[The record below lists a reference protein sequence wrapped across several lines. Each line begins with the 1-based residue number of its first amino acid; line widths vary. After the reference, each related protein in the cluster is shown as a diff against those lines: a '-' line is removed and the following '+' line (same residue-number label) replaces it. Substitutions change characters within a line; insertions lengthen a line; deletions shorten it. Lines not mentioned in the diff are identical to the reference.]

1 MTMARRGARTTPR
14 RKELRLII
22 QPTSLAAL
30 AWAGAASGSAAE
42 SWRIGTVLAARP
54 LGINPDGLLVLQ
66 IGALTVEA
74 EPPRGQ
80 LPSQFQVRVLTLGAE
95 PLLEVMGASA
105 PEPAMQLAL
114 RERLPQQNGYGP
126 LLATLDAL
134 AQRPALRQLP
144 AYLRPALALLEHG
157 VRTPAE
163 ITRGE
168 GLEEAINR
176 SGLFLESQLAQSQV
190 DMAVLS
196 QEDWK
201 GALLRLASLLDDYLP
216 ARRAPSGGSE
226 TPPPLQQRGPQ
237 AQPRV
242 QLPPEL
248 LSDDIDIDTLL
259 SRLHGEVHAALARVE
274 VAQLEATTVPAWMIE
289 IPLQGEAGRD
299 ILQLQLQQQPGAE
312 GGSGWTLGFALDL
325 PALGPVQGELQL
337 RDLRL
342 SVRLWAERADT
353 ARRLEQQFTALRHQ
367 LSASGLILDQLS
379 CQQGLPQSA
388 SPHSAI
394 LLKTMA

>member
-1 MTMARRGARTTPR
+1 MV
-14 RKELRLII
+14 I

-30 AWAGAASGSAAE
+30 MWAGAASGSAAE

-54 LGINPDGLLVLQ
+54 LGINADGMMVLQ
-66 IGALTVEA
+66 IGALAVETEA
-74 EPPRGQ
+74 PRGQ
-80 LPSQFQVRVLTLGAE
+80 LPSQFQVRVLTLGAQ
-95 PLLEVMGASA
+95 PQLEVIAPHT
-105 PEPAMQLAL
+105 PEPAIQVAL

-163 ITRGE
+163 VTRAD
-168 GLEEAINR
+168 GLKEAISR
-176 SGLFLESQLAQSQV
+176 SGLFLESQLAEAQL
-190 DMAVLS
+190 DMAGLS

-216 ARRAPSGGSE
+216 TRRAPSSGSE
-226 TPPPLQQRGPQ
+226 TPPPLQQRGMQ

-242 QLPPEL
+242 MLPPEL
-248 LSDDIDIDTLL
+248 LNDDIDSLL
-259 SRLHGEVHAALARVE
+259 ARLHGEVHAALARVE

-289 IPLQGEAGRD
+289 IPMQGEGGLD
-299 ILQLQLQQQPGAE
+299 ILQLQLQYNADADA
-312 GGSGWTLGFALDL
+312 GSAWVLGFAFDL

-342 SVRLWAERADT
+342 AVRLWAERADT
-353 ARRLEQQFTALRHQ
+353 VHKLERQFGALRQQ
-367 LSASGLILDQLS
+367 LSAHGLILDQLS
-379 CQQGLPQSA
+379 CQQGLPQSS
-388 SPHSAI
+388 SPHSSI

>member
-1 MTMARRGARTTPR
+1 
-14 RKELRLII
+14 LII

-74 EPPRGQ
+74 EAPRGK

-95 PLLEVMGASA
+95 PLLEVMGANA
-105 PEPAMQLAL
+105 PEPAMQVAL
-114 RERLPQQNGYGP
+114 RERLPQQNGYAP

-176 SGLFLESQLAQSQV
+176 SGLFLESQLAQAHV

-216 ARRAPSGGSE
+216 ARRTPSADSE

-248 LSDDIDIDTLL
+248 LNDDIDTLL
-259 SRLHGEVHAALARVE
+259 GRLHGEVHAALARVE

-299 ILQLQLQQQPGAE
+299 ILQLQLQQNGGAE
-312 GGSGWTLGFALDL
+312 GSSGWTLGFALDL
-325 PALGPVQGELQL
+325 PALGPIQGELQL

-342 SVRLWAERADT
+342 TVRLWAERADT
-353 ARRLEQQFTALRHQ
+353 VRRLEQQFTALRHQ

-379 CQQGLPQSA
+379 CQQGLPQST

>member
-1 MTMARRGARTTPR
+1 MARRGARTTPR

-74 EPPRGQ
+74 QAPRGQ
-80 LPSQFQVRVLTLGAE
+80 LPSQFQVRVLSLGAE
-95 PLLEVMGASA
+95 PLLEVMGANA
-105 PEPAMQLAL
+105 PEPAMQVAL
-114 RERLPQQNGYGP
+114 RERLPQQNGYAP

-176 SGLFLESQLAQSQV
+176 SGLFLESQLAQAQV

-216 ARRAPSGGSE
+216 ARRTPAGDSE
-226 TPPPLQQRGPQ
+226 TPPPLQQRGLQ

-242 QLPPEL
+242 LLPPEL
-248 LSDDIDIDTLL
+248 LNDDIDTLL
-259 SRLHGEVHAALARVE
+259 GRLHGEVHAALARVE

-299 ILQLQLQQQPGAE
+299 ILQLQLQQNAGAE
-312 GGSGWTLGFALDL
+312 GGSAWTLGFALDL
-325 PALGPVQGELQL
+325 PTLGPIQGELQL

-342 SVRLWAERADT
+342 AVRLWAERADT
-353 ARRLEQQFTALRHQ
+353 VRRLEQQFSTLRHQ
-367 LSASGLILDQLS
+367 LSANGLILDQLS
-379 CQQGLPQSA
+379 CQQGLPQSS

>member
-1 MTMARRGARTTPR
+1 MIGVRKGARTTPC
-14 RKELRLII
+14 RKESRLVI
-22 QPTSLAAL
+22 QPTSFAAL
-30 AWAGAASGSAAE
+30 TWAGAASGSAAE

-54 LGINPDGLLVLQ
+54 LGLNPDGLMVLQ

-74 EPPRGQ
+74 EAPRGQ
-80 LPSQFQVRVLTLGAE
+80 LPSQFQVRVLTLGAQ
-95 PLLEVMGASA
+95 PQLEVIMPHTPESA
-105 PEPAMQLAL
+105 IQVAL
-114 RERLPQQNGYGP
+114 RERLPQQNGYAP

-163 ITRGE
+163 VTRGE
-168 GLEEAINR
+168 GLREAISR
-176 SGLFLESQLAQSQV
+176 SGLFLESELARSQI
-190 DMAVLS
+190 DMAALS

-216 ARRAPSGGSE
+216 ARRNSSGGSE

-237 AQPRV
+237 PQPRV
-242 QLPPEL
+242 ALPPEL
-248 LSDDIDIDTLL
+248 LDDDVDALL
-259 SRLHGEVHAALARVE
+259 GRLHGEVHAALARVE

-289 IPLQGEAGRD
+289 IPLQGDGGRD
-299 ILQLQLQQQPGAE
+299 ILQVQLQQHVEAD
-312 GGSGWTLGFALDL
+312 GGSAWTLGFALDL

-342 SVRLWAERADT
+342 SARLWAERADT
-353 ARRLEQQFTALRHQ
+353 VQRLELQFGALRQQ
-367 LSASGLILDQLS
+367 LAATGLILDQLS
-379 CQQGLPQSA
+379 CQQGLPHAS

>member
-80 LPSQFQVRVLTLGAE
+80 LPSQFQVRVLSLGAE
-95 PLLEVMGASA
+95 PLLEVMGANV

-176 SGLFLESQLAQSQV
+176 SGLFLESQLAQAHV

-216 ARRAPSGGSE
+216 ARRAPSSDSE

-242 QLPPEL
+242 LLPPEL
-248 LSDDIDIDTLL
+248 LNEDIDIDTLL
-259 SRLHGEVHAALARVE
+259 SRLHGEVHAVLARVE

-289 IPLQGEAGRD
+289 IPLQGDDGRD
-299 ILQLQLQQQPGAE
+299 ILQLQLQQNASTE
-312 GGSGWTLGFALDL
+312 GGSAWTLGFALDL
-325 PALGPVQGELQL
+325 PALGPIQGELQL

-342 SVRLWAERADT
+342 AVRLWAERADT
-353 ARRLEQQFTALRHQ
+353 VRRLELQFSALRHQ

-388 SPHSAI
+388 GRHSAI